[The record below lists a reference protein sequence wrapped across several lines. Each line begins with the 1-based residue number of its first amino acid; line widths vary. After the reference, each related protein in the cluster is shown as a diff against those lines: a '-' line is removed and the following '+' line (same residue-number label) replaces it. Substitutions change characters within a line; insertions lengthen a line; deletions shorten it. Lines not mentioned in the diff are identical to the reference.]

1 MKKLCVFLLTLVVIG
16 TLFSGC
22 NNTPEDITDD
32 PYNIMGDDPYDI
44 RNEGGFNVFVAKKIA
59 REVREDGWVFSFI
72 RNIDKTGDDSEIIK
86 NQFFGINIRYRFHDE
101 FTKIQSHTLDDG
113 TVVYEKYTPAVMIW
127 GQGSEGQAQ
136 DMAMVE
142 DLLGDS
148 ATDESLLALTTDDLS
163 FSELDEDMFLRLLQ
177 EALTSDPQ
185 KEGTV
190 LSYWEK
196 PTYAFLV
203 EQNYIDGY
211 KFQVAFLQDTGCV
224 DELFIDVLY
233 REGDEITEYVQLS
246 DLVASGDATQAQN
259 ELYQTISLIVESIKT
274 EETFLAGSDEYKDRI
289 IADVELSRLYA
300 FLKNI
305 HNNDL
310 TAYQEDPIVEIVEG
324 ID

>member
-1 MKKLCVFLLTLVVIG
+1 MRKLCVYLLFFAMMITL
-16 TLFSGC
+16 LSGC
-22 NNTPEDITDD
+22 NTAPDASNDD
-32 PYNIMGDDPYDI
+32 PFDILGEDPYEI
-44 RNEGGFNVFVAKKIA
+44 WNEGGFNVFVAKKIA
-59 REVREDGWVFSFI
+59 REVREDGWVFTFI

-86 NQFFGINIRYRFHDE
+86 YQFFGINIRYRFQDE

-113 TVVYEKYTPAVMIW
+113 TVVYERYTPAVMIW
-127 GQGSEGQAQ
+127 GQGSDDQAK
-136 DMAMVE
+136 DMATIRNIFNS
-142 DLLGDS
+142 D

-163 FSELDEDMFLRLLQ
+163 FSELDEDMFLRLLR
-177 EALTSDPQ
+177 EALTSEPQ
-185 KEGTV
+185 REGTV

-203 EQNYIDGY
+203 EQNYIDEY
-211 KFQVAFLQDTGCV
+211 KFQIAFLQDTGCV

-233 REGDEITEYVQLS
+233 KDGDGITEYVQLS
-246 DLVASGDATQAQN
+246 DLVASGIATDAQN

-274 EETFLAGSDEYKDRI
+274 EETFLAGSDEYKDRT